1 MITIITGK
9 KGSGKTQ
16 LLEELYREQSF
27 GVGCITKKV
36 YHNDQWVGYDL
47 VRLPDEAT
55 LPFIR
60 FIAHQEMLQNT
71 DLLFYN
77 RFAFSQKAFD
87 EATRWMMDAIDS
99 GNTPIWIDE
108 VGNQELLG
116 QGFDAVIRKALATKV
131 EMKLVF
137 RLHRFNELLA
147 HYHITHYERINCK
160 CQPV

>member
-71 DLLFYN
+71 ELLFYN
-77 RFAFSQKAFD
+77 QIGR
-87 EATRWMMDAIDS
+87 
-99 GNTPIWIDE
+99 
-108 VGNQELLG
+108 
-116 QGFDAVIRKALATKV
+116 
-131 EMKLVF
+131 
-137 RLHRFNELLA
+137 A
-147 HYHITHYERINCK
+147 H
-160 CQPV
+160 V